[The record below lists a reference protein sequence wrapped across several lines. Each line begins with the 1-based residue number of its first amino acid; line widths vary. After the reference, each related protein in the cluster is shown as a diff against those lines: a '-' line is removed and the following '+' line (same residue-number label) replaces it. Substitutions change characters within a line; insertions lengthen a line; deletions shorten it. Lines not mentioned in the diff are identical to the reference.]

1 MSKRTIL
8 KIPEDSHWILIQ
20 DYSSHKNYQYN
31 ALVMCTLCFTI
42 MEVNRH
48 NIINGKSKQCTK
60 CGHKIGAKK
69 RDITHLVLPENSN
82 FEIINEWSSYNI
94 CHTSRGEN
102 LKIWKAKVRCKICGD
117 ILEIRRS
124 SLQTGKTLQCNSCS
138 RKGENHPSFK
148 DKDSFGKAIS
158 KTMREHPEN
167 HPNWGGGITE
177 ISKKIRRTREYTQWV
192 KSIYERDNFTCQ
204 FTGMKDVRLAAHH
217 KKPLKTIIEEHNIKT
232 LDDALNCPEI
242 WDISNGITMSAAY
255 HMKFHLYLNK
265 NEEAKK

>member
-1 MSKRTIL
+1 MAKRKPL
-8 KIPEDSHWILIQ
+8 VIPKESGWILIQ
-20 DYSSHKNYQYN
+20 DYSSIKNGAYY
-31 ALVMCTLCFTI
+31 ALVMCSLCFKI
-42 MEVNRH
+42 QEVSRA
-48 NIINGKSKQCTK
+48 NITSGKSKHCQSCA
-60 CGHKIGAKK
+60 GKISAKK
-69 RDITHLVLPENSN
+69 RPIPALILPDNSN
-82 FEIINEWSSYNI
+82 FELIDDWSSYKL
-94 CHTSRGEN
+94 CHTSRGEI

-167 HPNWGGGITE
+167 HPNWRGGITE
-177 ISKKIRRTREYTQWV
+177 ISKKIRRTREYNQWV

-265 NEEAKK
+265 DE